1 MANTYV
7 KIGTTV
13 TVGSGGA
20 ANIEFASIPSTFTDL
35 CILTSLRSAFASGP
49 RQEAY
54 IVINS
59 STSSTYQVLRLRG
72 VDAAGAL
79 SSTSGA
85 NVAPSSTSPL
95 GTPAATATANTFSND
110 SIYFPN
116 YAGSTA
122 KSFGTESVQEN
133 NSGTAWQVLMTAGLT
148 TATTAISNIKIY
160 SASGDFVQYST
171 ASLYGIK
178 NS

>member
-1 MANTYV
+1 MANTFIQ
-7 KIGTTV
+7 IGSTV
-13 TVGSGGA
+13 TVGSGGTA
-20 ANIEFASIPSTFTDL
+20 YIEFASIPSTYTDL
-35 CILTSLRSAFASGP
+35 CILTSLRSSFASGP
-49 RQEAY
+49 RDEGY

-72 VDAAGAL
+72 ADAAGAL

-85 NVAPSSTSPL
+85 NAAPSATYPL
-95 GTPAATATANTFSND
+95 TMPAATATASTFSND

-122 KSFGTESVQEN
+122 KTFSIEAIQEN
-133 NSGTAWQVLMTAGLT
+133 NSSASWCVLMTANLT

-160 SASGDFVQYST
+160 ATSGNLVQYST
-171 ASLYGIK
+171 ASLYGISK
-178 NS
+178 S